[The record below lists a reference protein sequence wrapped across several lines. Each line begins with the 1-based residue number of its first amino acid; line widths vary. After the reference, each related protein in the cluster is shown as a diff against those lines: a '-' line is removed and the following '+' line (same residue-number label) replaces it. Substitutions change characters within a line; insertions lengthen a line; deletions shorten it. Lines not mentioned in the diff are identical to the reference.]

1 MWIRIRITD
10 PQSCSRRIQFGSL
23 SGSTTLVLITDQCFG
38 FIESGSGQTS
48 DSGSKLILNTARNW
62 YKIISYSEDF
72 PVKISPLK
80 DVPVFIL
87 KLKLFCCYLT
97 FFFLSPWI
105 RIPNPDPE
113 EPWIRIRNTATDCI
127 THCCRWWGGLRRSCW
142 RRSRWCLTTTRPQ
155 PPWEDSD
162 YSNYYYY

>member
-72 PVKISPLK
+72 PVKRSPLK
-80 DVPVFIL
+80 DVPVLFL
-87 KLKLFCCYLT
+87 KLKLFCCDLT
-97 FFFLSPWI
+97 FFFFKSLDPDSESGS
-105 RIPNPDPE
+105 RRTLNPDPK
-113 EPWIRIRNTATDCI
+113 
-127 THCCRWWGGLRRSCW
+127 HCHWLYYALLQVMGRAKAELLAKKQMMPDNHPPSTSMRRFW
-142 RRSRWCLTTTRPQ
+142 L
-155 PPWEDSD
+155 
-162 YSNYYYY
+162 

>member
-1 MWIRIRITD
+1 MDPYSDYGSTKLLKTNPIWIFIRIHNTGSNYWPVFRIHWIRIRPNIWFW
-10 PQSCSRRIQFGSL
+10 IQAHSW
-23 SGSTTLVLITDQCFG
+23 
-38 FIESGSGQTS
+38 
-48 DSGSKLILNTARNW
+48 NW

-72 PVKISPLK
+72 PVKRSPLK
-80 DVPVFIL
+80 DVPVLFL
-87 KLKLFCCYLT
+87 KLKLFCCDLT

-105 RIPNPDPE
+105 RIPNPDLE